1 MKSFNIFFSI
11 IASLSIVTAGVMY
24 LAYGFLPH
32 QYYLP
37 TSLGITAIAGVVVY
51 FILVRVVEL

>member
-11 IASLSIVTAGVMY
+11 IASLSVATAGVMY
-24 LAYGFLPH
+24 LAYGFLPR

-37 TSLGITAIAGVVVY
+37 LSLAITAAAGAVVY
-51 FILVRVVEL
+51 VILVRVVEL

>member
-1 MKSFNIFFSI
+1 MKSFNVFFSI
-11 IASLSIVTAGVMY
+11 IASLSVVTAGVMY

-37 TSLGITAIAGVVVY
+37 TSLAVTAAAGVVVY
-51 FILVRVVEL
+51 FILARVVEI